1 MDKYDEIINII
12 TEAKMSAKERN
23 ALPASAFGLPEDRK
37 YPLTDAAHVRSAI
50 RLFGHCPEEKKPML
64 ARRIT
69 RAAKKYGVTIPADS
83 EVAKYL
89 KKPTKND
96 KKQSGTQKK

>member
-1 MDKYDEIINII
+1 MDKYDEIIKII
-12 TEAKMSAKERN
+12 SEAKMSAKERN
-23 ALPASAFGLPEDRK
+23 SLPDSAFGLPEERK

-64 ARRIT
+64 ARRIA
-69 RAAKKYGVTIPADS
+69 RAAKKFGVTIPADS

-89 KKPTKND
+89 KKPVN
-96 KKQSGTQKK
+96 KKKSKK